1 MAEKLKPIEGY
12 TITTFS
18 YGETFY
24 LCDTCGMAVAPE
36 RTSDHPK
43 FEHTD
48 DHVKP
53 NPMEGYTIT
62 ELEHGMIAQV
72 CDTCGR
78 WVSGGRASLRLHLT
92 KDHAPT
98 AQERTKTAA
107 AQTRHEDRRRVTS
120 GGGLDRD
127 QWCAWVLGAAA
138 GSGPAGAAKKATRLS

>member
-12 TITTFS
+12 TITTFP

-62 ELEHGMIAQV
+62 ELEHGKIAQL

-78 WVSGGRASLRLHLT
+78 AQRWSLGLAGTCEDDHLAAYQQLQLSDRLQKLVT
-92 KDHAPT
+92 EYGLEAVVQQVGKIRQATPT
-98 AQERTKTAA
+98 T
-107 AQTRHEDRRRVTS
+107 
-120 GGGLDRD
+120 
-127 QWCAWVLGAAA
+127 
-138 GSGPAGAAKKATRLS
+138 PAKKATRSR